1 MQPLV
6 KRHPLSWSLTGT
18 TPSCGT
24 AAAGSRVTDI
34 VHPPQDLVES
44 RGGLRLNGEYYIK
57 KHVSMDLTSCGAVKR
72 PAFPCSACC
81 PCIRSAASRGM

>member
-1 MQPLV
+1 MQSCV
-6 KRHPLSWSLTGT
+6 NRHQLLSRSATGT
-18 TPSCGT
+18 PDSGP

-57 KHVSMDLTSCGAVKR
+57 KHVGVALVELLSVLPSPHVLALPGTC
-72 PAFPCSACC
+72 
-81 PCIRSAASRGM
+81 